1 MERYEVHFEVIGM
14 AFDPQRGA
22 FGARPFGMADTAVV
36 DQALRQ
42 YMLRVYNIMASG
54 LLLSGIVAVALA
66 LSPTAMSVI
75 FGSGFGIIAMLL
87 PLGILMVMSFGMN
100 RMQARTVELLYW
112 LFVASFGLSLSTI
125 FVVYRLGSVAQ
136 VFFIT
141 AGTFGAM
148 SLYGYTTG
156 RDLTRLGSFLF
167 MALIGLIIAMVV
179 NLFLHSTGFGYL
191 ISFLGVLIFTGLT
204 AYDTQRIKS
213 QFYASEPSEV
223 MTKRAVMSAVQLY
236 LDFIN
241 LFMLLLNIMGQ
252 RR

>member
-1 MERYEVHFEVIGM
+1 M
-14 AFDPQRGA
+14 AFDPERRA
-22 FGARPFGMADTAVV
+22 FGARPFGVADTAAV
-36 DQALRQ
+36 DEALRA

-75 FGSGFGIIAMLL
+75 FGSGLGIVAMLL
-87 PLGILMVMSFGMN
+87 PLGILMAMSFGIN
-100 RMQARTVELLYW
+100 RMRARTVEILYW
-112 LFVASFGLSLSTI
+112 VFVASFGLSLSTV
-125 FVVYRLGSVAQ
+125 FVVYQLGSVAE

-156 RDLTRLGSFLF
+156 RDLTRFGSFLF
-167 MALIGLIIAMVV
+167 MGLIGIIIAMVV
-179 NLFLHSTGFGYL
+179 NLFVQSGAFSFL
-191 ISFLGVLIFTGLT
+191 ISVLGVLIFTGLT

-213 QFYASEPSEV
+213 QFYASEPGEM

-241 LFMLLLNIMGQ
+241 LFMFLLNIMGQ

>member
-1 MERYEVHFEVIGM
+1 M
-14 AFDPQRGA
+14 AFDPERRA
-22 FGARPFGMADTAVV
+22 FGARPFGMVDTAAV
-36 DQALRQ
+36 DEALRA

-75 FGSGFGIIAMLL
+75 FGSGLGIVAMLL
-87 PLGILMVMSFGMN
+87 PLGILMAMSFGIN
-100 RMQARTVELLYW
+100 RMQARTIEILYW
-112 LFVASFGLSLSTI
+112 VFVASFGLSLSTV
-125 FVVYRLGSVAQ
+125 FVVYQLGSVAE

-156 RDLTRLGSFLF
+156 RDLTRFGSFLF
-167 MALIGLIIAMVV
+167 MGLIGIIIAMVV
-179 NLFLHSTGFGYL
+179 NLFVQSSAFGFL
-191 ISFLGVLIFTGLT
+191 ISVLGVLIFTGLT

-213 QFYASEPSEV
+213 QFYASEPGEM

-241 LFMLLLNIMGQ
+241 LFMFLLNIMGQ